1 EGRGTGSPSPPP
13 FCLRHRWRSVPE
25 RGRRGMGPGGRRI
38 AECSGPVPQVRAG
51 PVPRSGSG
59 GRPLRPMERD
69 RRNRT
74 AVFEGALPGRS
85 SRRRVP
91 PQGRGR
97 PVRVPARGVA
107 AADRPLLLLPWRHG
121 SSRHSRTRDTHRR
134 SARRRT
140 GGRGRA
146 GRNPAGRGGMTI
158 GVTTP
163 TGNVGAHL
171 LRLLVQAGE
180 RPRALLRDPARL
192 PADVAGHVDAVAMD
206 SWDAGAVAEATRGLT
221 ALYWVSPTATDRDP
235 LQAHAVAAAGVRAA
249 VQRNGI
255 GRVVV
260 QSSVGAEKR
269 TGAGEID
276 GLAATE
282 LALDATGAAVTHL
295 RCGYFF
301 TNLLMEAEAI
311 GGGVLAT
318 AMDLDRP
325 LPWVAPADIA
335 AVAAVRLLS
344 VSWTGRCVQA

>member
-1 EGRGTGSPSPPP
+1 
-13 FCLRHRWRSVPE
+13 
-25 RGRRGMGPGGRRI
+25 
-38 AECSGPVPQVRAG
+38 
-51 PVPRSGSG
+51 
-59 GRPLRPMERD
+59 
-69 RRNRT
+69 
-74 AVFEGALPGRS
+74 
-85 SRRRVP
+85 
-91 PQGRGR
+91 
-97 PVRVPARGVA
+97 
-107 AADRPLLLLPWRHG
+107 
-121 SSRHSRTRDTHRR
+121 
-134 SARRRT
+134 
-140 GGRGRA
+140 
-146 GRNPAGRGGMTI
+146 MTI

-235 LQAHAVAAAGVRAA
+235 LQAHAVAAVGVRAA

-255 GRVVV
+255 GRVVF

-344 VSWTGRCVQA
+344 VSWTGRCVQAVHGPEDLSFRRVAGVLSEVLGHPVEPRRITDDEARAALAAAGMSEAQVEAVAMMTAGIRDGFTPENPRSRLTTTPTSLAGWAAAHLAR